1 MACEEI
7 PFSIAASAAGAI
19 ENQQKLEIERIS
31 MSSSDQYSNFLPD
44 DDDRNL
50 EGDDSD
56 EIGQEQTYSMPMLKI
71 EPMTPHT
78 QTLEEHQQY
87 TLLKS
92 PKQPPQGAHNK
103 NMAIEESLPY
113 LPEASFTGNI
123 QDVTP
128 ILMDMKDSAGEST
141 NIQHLHRDILAV
153 ASISTPSPGTISV
166 VQIEKQSNNRLEEI

>member
-56 EIGQEQTYSMPMLKI
+56 EIGQE
-71 EPMTPHT
+71 
-78 QTLEEHQQY
+78 
-87 TLLKS
+87 
-92 PKQPPQGAHNK
+92 
-103 NMAIEESLPY
+103 
-113 LPEASFTGNI
+113 
-123 QDVTP
+123 
-128 ILMDMKDSAGEST
+128 
-141 NIQHLHRDILAV
+141 
-153 ASISTPSPGTISV
+153 
-166 VQIEKQSNNRLEEI
+166 